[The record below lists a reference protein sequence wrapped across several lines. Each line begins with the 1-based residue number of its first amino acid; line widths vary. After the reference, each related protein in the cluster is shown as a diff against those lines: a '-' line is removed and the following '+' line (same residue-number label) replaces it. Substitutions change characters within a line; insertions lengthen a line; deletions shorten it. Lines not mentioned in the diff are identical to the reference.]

1 MDMKEELKAKYVVFD
16 AKGQILGR
24 LATQIA
30 RFLSGKNKID
40 YTPNIENKDWAI
52 VINSDKI
59 RLSGEKGK
67 KKIYWRHTGFPGG
80 IKQRTFEEMIEKD
93 SRDVI
98 MHAVKG
104 MIPKNKLGE
113 RSLTRLRVFKDEN
126 HTFGDKIKAE

>member
-1 MDMKEELKAKYVVFD
+1 MKEELKAKYVVFD